1 MLATASAREVRKTV
15 TVVFA
20 DIAGSTALGERL
32 DVESFRQVVGRY
44 FDVAR
49 GCFERHS
56 GTVAKFIGDAV
67 VAVFGVPTAHEDDAL
82 RAVRAADEL
91 RDSLGTLNA
100 ELDRDYRV
108 SLELRIGV
116 NTGEVITDVSQI
128 ATGDVM
134 NVAARLEQAA
144 APGEILIGEQ
154 TLQLVRGAVEVERVD
169 ALALKGK
176 AQPVLAH
183 RLLRVLAG
191 APAFVRR
198 LDTPLVGRR
207 EELAQIRTAFEDVVS
222 QRRCRLVTAVGPPGI
237 GKSRL
242 ARELA
247 LTLADDAT
255 VLTGRCLP
263 YGDGIT
269 YWPLVEIFREAGA
282 ERELEL
288 ALAARAPEEIFW
300 SVRKALERRARERPL
315 ALVVEDIH
323 WAEPTLLDLIEHL
336 CDWTRDAPL
345 LLLCLARPELV
356 GMRPAWAG
364 TRITLEP
371 LRAAECDQLIEALV
385 DDSGVDREVRQRIL
399 KVAEG
404 NPLFVEQLL
413 AMLADR
419 GDPEEVPATMRAL
432 LAARLDSLPDD
443 ERDVLEHASVVGLEF
458 EWQALAELAPGRRRP
473 SGARLAALVR
483 KEYIRPH
490 ETLEDTF
497 RFEHILLRDAAYER
511 IPKMLRSELHERFAQ
526 WLEGRG
532 EEVDEIIGY
541 HLEQAYRCLIELGP
555 AGARAA
561 ELAERAAPRLARSG
575 ERAFARGDTPAGT
588 RLLQRAVDLYRADDP
603 RRLRL
608 QAPLGRALIELGDT
622 DRADSVLSDAVDQAR
637 ATDQAAVAMDA
648 AVALSTL
655 RLHTSPPEM
664 IGQDEVWSQLDA
676 AIPFFEQAGDHAALA
691 RALGVSG
698 NLRFWRGEA
707 AAAVRDLERAA
718 RLAHEAGEWAQEVD
732 SLQAALMAVYLGP
745 MPVAQALGRAKELEV
760 MAQRNRPLRVH
771 VLRVGAYLEATQGSF
786 VTARQHI
793 AQAKE
798 LAEEL
803 GLGLTL
809 ARIALQSGPIEL
821 LAGDAA
827 AAERELRPAYEA
839 LERMGQWGYM
849 TSVVPLLVDALLAQG
864 LDEEGLQLTE
874 VAEQRAVAQDIDAQ
888 AGWRRV
894 RASLLARRGEL
905 DEAQR
910 LARDAMAIADPTDY
924 LELRAQVKTDLA
936 DVLDLAHRPEEA
948 ASTREEALRLFEQK
962 GNVVAVAS
970 LRNRLGALDAGYL
983 ATERPRR

>member
-1 MLATASAREVRKTV
+1 VRKTV

-32 DVESFRQVVGRY
+32 DVESFRHVVGRY
-44 FDVAR
+44 FALAQ
-49 GCFERHS
+49 GCFERHG
-56 GTVAKFIGDAV
+56 GTVEKFIGDAV
-67 VAVFGVPTAHEDDAL
+67 VAVFGVPAVHEDDAL
-82 RAVRAADEL
+82 RAVRAANEL
-91 RDSLGTLNA
+91 RDLMGTLNA

-116 NTGEVITDVSQI
+116 NTGEVIADVSQI

-134 NVAARLEQAA
+134 NVAARLQQAA

-154 TLQLVRGAVEVERVD
+154 TLQLARGAVEADHVD
-169 ALALKGK
+169 ALSLKGK
-176 AQPVLAH
+176 AQPVGAH
-183 RLLRVLAG
+183 RLLRVVAG

-207 EELAQIRTAFEDVVS
+207 EELAQIRTAFEDTVS
-222 QRRCRLVTAVGPPGI
+222 ERRCRLVTAVGAPGI

-247 LTLADDAT
+247 STLAGDAT
-255 VLTGRCLP
+255 VMTGRCLP

-269 YWPLVEIFREAGA
+269 YWPLVEIFREADA
-282 ERELEL
+282 ERELEQ
-288 ALAARAPEEIFW
+288 ALAAGASEEIFW
-300 SVRKALERRARERPL
+300 SVRKALEWRARERPL

-345 LLLCLARPELV
+345 LLFCLARPELV
-356 GMRPAWAG
+356 SMRPAWG
-364 TRITLEP
+364 GDRITLKP
-371 LRAAECDQLIEALV
+371 LCAAECDELIEALV
-385 DDSGVDREVRQRIL
+385 DDSAVLTEIRHRIH

-413 AMLADR
+413 AMSADR
-419 GDPEEVPATMRAL
+419 DDPEEVPPSMRAL
-432 LAARLDSLPDD
+432 LAARLDALPND
-443 ERDVLEHASVVGLEF
+443 EREVLERAAVVGLEF
-458 EWQALAELAPGRRRP
+458 EWQALAELDPGRRRP
-473 SGARLAALVR
+473 SGAQLAALVR
-483 KEYIRPH
+483 KQYIRPH

-511 IPKMLRSELHERFAQ
+511 IPKLLRSDLHERCAQ

-532 EEVDEIIGY
+532 EEFDEIVGY
-541 HLEQAYRCLIELGP
+541 HLEQAYRCLTELGP

-561 ELAERAAPRLARSG
+561 ELSERAAARLARSG
-575 ERAFARGDTPAGT
+575 ERAYARGDTPAAT
-588 RLLQRAVDLYRADDP
+588 RLLQRAVVLYRADDP

-608 QAPLGRALIELGDT
+608 LAPLGRALTELGDT
-622 DRADSVLSDAVDQAR
+622 DRADSVLSDAVDRAR
-637 ATDQAAVAMDA
+637 ATDQAVVAMDA

-655 RLHTSPPEM
+655 RLHTSPQEM
-664 IGQDEVWSQLDA
+664 SGQDEVWSQLDA
-676 AIPFFEQAGDHAALA
+676 AIPCFEEARDHAALA

-707 AAAVRDLERAA
+707 AAAVRDLEPAA

-732 SLQAALMAVYLGP
+732 SLQAVLMAVYLGP
-745 MPVAQALGRAKELEV
+745 TPVAQALARVKELEA

-786 VTARQHI
+786 VTARQRI

-849 TSVVPLLVDALLAQG
+849 TSIVPPLVDALLAQG
-864 LDEEGLQLTE
+864 LDEEGLQLAE
-874 VAEQRAVAQDIDAQ
+874 VAEQKAVALDIDAQ
-888 AGWRRV
+888 VGWRRV
-894 RASLLARRGEL
+894 RARLLARHGDL
-905 DEAQR
+905 DEAHR
-910 LARDAMAIADPTDY
+910 LARDAMVIADPTDY
-924 LELRAQVKTDLA
+924 LELRAQVKADLA
-936 DVLDLAHRPEEA
+936 DILDLAHRPQDA
-948 ASTREEALRLFEQK
+948 ASIREEALRLFEQK
-962 GNVVAVAS
+962 GNLVAVAS
-970 LRNRLGALDAGYL
+970 LRNRL
-983 ATERPRR
+983 RVSQPRA